1 MDERGLTYDP
11 NRDPLD
17 PKRWYEKIGPTTKPA
32 PYSTASWVCVQ
43 DHIKEDTIVPLP
55 GSDPVVGL
63 ETKHIFASVKVYDR
77 KASDPNVDG
86 IFFYIDT
93 DGLLIGE
100 LNYEI
105 VGSIMTLTDWF
116 VPRWYDS
123 TPIEFA
129 FKALIRHTPECVNQ
143 VIVRKPEAFWKSLG
157 FIQPDKD
164 ADYLVF
170 NEKIIAP
177 VPY

>member
-1 MDERGLTYDP
+1 MDERGLTHDP

-17 PKRWYEKIGPTTKPA
+17 PKRWWERIGSTTKPA

-43 DHIKEDTIVPLP
+43 TVEKEGTVVPLP
-55 GSDPVVGL
+55 GSDPPIGL
-63 ETKHIFASVKVYDR
+63 ESQHIFASVKVYDR
-77 KASDPNVDG
+77 KASDPNVGG
-86 IFFYIDT
+86 IFSYMDT

-105 VGSIMTLTDWF
+105 VGFVMTLTDWF
-116 VPRWYDS
+116 VPQWYDS

-129 FKALIRHTPECVNQ
+129 FKALIRHTPDCVNQ

-157 FIQPDKD
+157 FIEPDKN
-164 ADYLVF
+164 ADFLVF
-170 NEKIIAP
+170 NEKIITP
-177 VPY
+177 TSY